1 MENCCYI
8 GVIAA
13 AKNPLK
19 SVHNWFDFFGFS
31 WLNPIFEI
39 GSKRNL
45 EINDVYNVL
54 EEDSSKYVTDKLEKS
69 VSEWK
74 LSYCYKYICLLMNQ

>member
-1 MENCCYI
+1 
-8 GVIAA
+8 
-13 AKNPLK
+13 
-19 SVHNWFDFFGFS
+19 
-31 WLNPIFEI
+31 LNPIFEI

-69 VSEWK
+69 VSE
-74 LSYCYKYICLLMNQ
+74 